1 MLRGIYTSASG
12 MIAQMERQ
20 DTIANNLANVNT
32 TGFKKD
38 QSVIKQFPELM
49 LYRKDDEKEITNFGE
64 TSILTKIGALGTGAS
79 LEGVYTEF
87 SQGSLE
93 KTDNNLDFAISGDG
107 LFAVES
113 KGSVKLTR
121 SGDFALSPE
130 GYLIT
135 KNGEKVLGSSGSQ
148 LGYIKVSNS
157 NFKITKSGILKNAK
171 IEASNISA
179 KNISLDGNSGDS
191 LLLLKVSD
199 NKNLK
204 KIGDN
209 LFDISNV
216 KTITQDNSSKME
228 QGFIEHSN
236 VSSIKEMVEMIEVSR
251 AYETNQKVLTSQD
264 ETLGKVVN
272 EVGKWG

>member
-12 MIAQMERQ
+12 MIAQMDRQ

-49 LYRKDDEKEITNFGE
+49 LYRKDDEKDPTNFGK
-64 TSILTKIGALGTGAS
+64 TSILTKIGALGTGAA

-87 SQGSLE
+87 TQGSLE
-93 KTDNNLDFAISGDG
+93 KTDNNLDFSISGDG

-121 SGDFALSPE
+121 SGNFSLSPK

-135 KNGEKVLGSSGSQ
+135 KNGERVLGNSGGK
-148 LGYIKVSNS
+148 LGYIKILNP
-157 NFKITKSGILKNAK
+157 NFEITKNGILTNAE
-171 IEASNISA
+171 IVASNL
-179 KNISLDGNSGDS
+179 KNGNITLNPNSKNS
-191 LLLLKVSD
+191 LLIVKATD

-216 KTITQDNSSKME
+216 KTIKQDNNSEIE

-236 VSSIKEMVEMIEVSR
+236 VSTVKEMVEMIECSR